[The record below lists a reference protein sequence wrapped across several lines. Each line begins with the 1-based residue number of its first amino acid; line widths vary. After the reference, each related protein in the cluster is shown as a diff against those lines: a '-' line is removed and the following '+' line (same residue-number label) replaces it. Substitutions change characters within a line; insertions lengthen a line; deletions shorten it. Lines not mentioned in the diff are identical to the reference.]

1 MRTIILSGIVIG
13 ALMSGAAFAQQRE
26 LSPERKADS
35 LALRAIAK
43 DTPILPGQIIDVPVS
58 PALIGPSAVAA
69 GKDGTIYALHRPSE
83 ANPPQDGDPIVVID
97 PKGKIL
103 RSFGKGMYTIPHG
116 IKIDPA
122 GNVWT
127 IDSSTSMV
135 LKFSPEGKK
144 LMEIDIGGIPDLKR
158 AFCGATD
165 IAFAKSG
172 HLFISDGYCN
182 SRVIEYTPDGKKL
195 KEWGEKGTGP
205 GQFMNVHA
213 ISIAEDGTL
222 YVADREN
229 GRVQWF
235 DQTGKYL
242 GEKKFGGQLFSVAA
256 APDGGVYVGTQP
268 RDAEFATDPFL
279 FKFDPKSGKVIGK
292 VDMPAHQ
299 LAMGPNGALY
309 PGTRRRGV
317 QIFQPK

>member
-1 MRTIILSGIVIG
+1 MRSVLSSLVVAGV
-13 ALMSGAAFAQQRE
+13 LMSGVAVAQQRE
-26 LSPERKADS
+26 LTPERKADTE
-35 LALRAIAK
+35 ALRAIAK
-43 DTPILPGQIIDVPVS
+43 ATPALPGQIIDVMVT
-58 PALIGPSAVAA
+58 PALTGPSAVAA
-69 GKDGTIYALHRPSE
+69 AKDGTIYALHRPSE
-83 ANPPQDGDPIVVID
+83 AKPPQDGDPIVVID
-97 PKGKIL
+97 PKGKVL

-116 IKIDPA
+116 IKVDPD

-144 LMEIDIGGIPDLKR
+144 LMEIDVGGIPDPKR

-182 SRVIEYTPDGKKL
+182 SRVIEYLPDGKKVT
-195 KEWGEKGTGP
+195 EWGAKGTGP
-205 GQFMNVHA
+205 GQFINVHA

-235 DQTGKYL
+235 DQSGKYL
-242 GEKKFGGQLFSVAA
+242 GEKKFGGQLFSVIA

-279 FKFDPKSGKVIGK
+279 FKFDPKTGKVIGK
-292 VDMPAHQ
+292 IDMPAHQ
-299 LAMGPNGALY
+299 LALGPNGALY

>member
-1 MRTIILSGIVIG
+1 MRRLCSSIVG
-13 ALMSGAAFAQQRE
+13 LGLLAAPALAQQRE
-26 LSPERKADS
+26 LSPERKADTA
-35 LALRAIAK
+35 ALREIAK
-43 DTPILPGQIIDVPVS
+43 ATPSLPGQIVDVKVNRE
-58 PALIGPSAVAA
+58 LIGPSAVAA
-69 GKDGTIYALHRPSE
+69 DKNGNIYALHRPSE
-83 ANPPQDGDPIVVID
+83 AKPAQDGDPIMVFD
-97 PKGKIL
+97 AKGNFL
-103 RSFGKGMYTIPHG
+103 RSFGKDMYTIPHG
-116 IKIDPA
+116 IKVDPA

-135 LKFSPEGKK
+135 LKFSSEGKN
-144 LMEIDIGGIPDLKR
+144 LMEVDVGGIPDPKR

-165 IAFAKSG
+165 VAFAKNG
-172 HLFISDGYCN
+172 NFFISDGYCN
-182 SRVIEYTPDGKKL
+182 SRVIEYAADGKKL
-195 KEWGEKGTGP
+195 KEWGARGTGP
-205 GQFMNVHA
+205 GQFMNVHG
-213 ISIAEDGTL
+213 IAMADDGTL

-235 DQTGKYL
+235 DQSGKYL

-256 APDGGVYVGTQP
+256 AADGVYVGTQP

-279 FKFDPKSGKVIGK
+279 FKFDPRSGKILGK

-299 LAMGPNGALY
+299 LSLGPNGQLY

>member
-1 MRTIILSGIVIG
+1 MRHLFSSVIAIVC
-13 ALMSGAAFAQQRE
+13 LLSGAALAQQRE
-26 LSPERKADS
+26 LSPERKADTA
-35 LALRAIAK
+35 ALREIAK
-43 DTPILPGQIIDVPVS
+43 ATPVLPGQIIDVKVNRE
-58 PALIGPSAVAA
+58 LTGPSAVAA
-69 GKDGTIYALHRPSE
+69 DKNGNIYALHRPSE
-83 ANPPQDGDPIVVID
+83 AKPPQDGDPIMVFD
-97 PKGKIL
+97 AKGNFL

-116 IKIDPA
+116 IKVDPA

-127 IDSSTSMV
+127 VDSSTSMV

-144 LMEIDIGGIPDLKR
+144 LMEVDVGGIPDPKR

-172 HLFISDGYCN
+172 NFFISDGYCN
-182 SRVIEYTPDGKKL
+182 SRVIEYTAEGKKL
-195 KEWGEKGTGP
+195 KEFGARGTGP

-213 ISIAEDGTL
+213 ISMAEDGTL

-235 DQTGKYL
+235 DQSGKYL
-242 GEKKFGGQLFSVAA
+242 GEKKFGGQLFSVAVA
-256 APDGGVYVGTQP
+256 ADGVYVGTQP
-268 RDAEFATDPFL
+268 RDVEFATDPFL

-299 LAMGPNGALY
+299 LSLGPNGRLY
-309 PGTRRRGV
+309 PGTRRRGI